1 MNFKILHLKSFLLPF
16 IMILWKV
23 NYSIQREACLL
34 INFQIFQLVL
44 KLFSAMVDTLLRL
57 VCLPIFLLLIQHL
70 LLNFMICVAFFLFV
84 KVIHFF
90 ELFLDHFFLN

>member
-44 KLFSAMVDTLLRL
+44 KLFSAMVDT
-57 VCLPIFLLLIQHL
+57 FLLPLALTLQLIP
-70 LLNFMICVAFFLFV
+70 FLRFY
-84 KVIHFF
+84 
-90 ELFLDHFFLN
+90 